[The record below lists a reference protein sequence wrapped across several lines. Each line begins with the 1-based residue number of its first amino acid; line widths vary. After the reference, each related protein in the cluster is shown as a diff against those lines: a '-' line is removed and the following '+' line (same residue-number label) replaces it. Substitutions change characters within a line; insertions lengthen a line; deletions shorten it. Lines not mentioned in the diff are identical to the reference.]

1 MEVQQQDLGHSK
13 CLLDSLRKT
22 QKHNP
27 PSTPQH
33 TLCTLQ
39 HHHTPVVTQNHT
51 HTTIN
56 HHVSTT
62 QHHNHIPTT
71 PQHHPPTTIQH
82 HTPNTPYHDTPITS
96 YHHISTTPHHN
107 TTIHDNQKVDI
118 KWTPQYGRYLVASRD
133 ISAGEVLLREAP
145 LLVLPKIGSNP
156 ACLSCLKR
164 LKHEDWCGCGGCGG
178 PLCHP
183 HCSGTN
189 HLAEECSL
197 LRRLGLREAPHID
210 ALLKELNILIGP
222 LRLLLLMQESM
233 SAKDILL
240 SLESHKEK
248 RCKMAIG
255 NFIQEHILGGLRS
268 RLGLEVNP
276 DTVHHVCGVLDTNA
290 FEVSLDQGDRGRALS
305 VLASMMNHSC
315 LPNAQ
320 RWYSE
325 GQIVVQAS
333 RDIAEGCPIL
343 INYTQTLWGTQAR
356 ATHLSTFKM
365 FLCKCERCAD
375 PTELGSHLS
384 SVRCRECDD
393 DLLVPPAESR
403 GPWRCRGCG
412 VGIDCGTVEIMV
424 RAGAGA
430 LSKLHEADIT
440 TASLILEHL
449 KKVLGHSHYVVMQAK
464 QALLHTIVMNSKL
477 QDLASEDLKKAVYL
491 SEDLLD
497 LTFLVEPGRTRL
509 KGLLLYQ
516 LAEAHTELLRRGESA
531 EEHKGGKITKDDV
544 GGRKSEGRM
553 EKSLVD
559 GANLDGKRENTRGN
573 VESRK
578 EKGERS
584 QVDGKSLEGKR
595 ESIRGEG
602 ESKEE
607 KMNGKGESKEEKIK
621 GEGERQEEKIKGEG
635 ERQEEKIK
643 VEGERKKGGEMRKEA
658 QSQDVPITPQHIK
671 RLLNLVKECES
682 ILQFDRLLPNV
693 QDLSSRVQVLAA
705 HHLHV

>member
-1 MEVQQQDLGHSK
+1 MEVQQQDRGHSK
-13 CLLDSLRKT
+13 CLLDSLRQT

-27 PSTPQH
+27 PSAPQH

-39 HHHTPVVTQNHT
+39 HHHAPIATQNHT
-51 HTTIN
+51 HTTID

-62 QHHNHIPTT
+62 PHHNHIPSM
-71 PQHHPPTTIQH
+71 PQHYPPTTVQH
-82 HTPNTPYHDTPITS
+82 HTPNTPYHDTPTAS
-96 YHHISTTPHHN
+96 HHHISTTPLHHI
-107 TTIHDNQKVDI
+107 TTIHDHQKMDI
-118 KWTPQYGRYLVASRD
+118 KWTPHYGRYMVASRD

-145 LLVLPKIGSNP
+145 LLVLPKLDSNP
-156 ACLSCLKR
+156 TCLSCLKR

-183 HCSGTN
+183 HCPGSN
-189 HLAEECSL
+189 HMAEECSL
-197 LRRLGLREAPHID
+197 LRRLDLRKAPHID

-222 LRLLLLMQESM
+222 LRLLLLMQESL
-233 SAKDILL
+233 SARDILL

-248 RCKMAIG
+248 RPKMAIG
-255 NFIQEHILGGLRS
+255 NFIQEYILGGLRS

-276 DTVHHVCGVLDTNA
+276 DTVHHVCGILDTNA
-290 FEVSLDQGDRGRALS
+290 FEVSLDEGDRGRALC

-393 DLLVPPAESR
+393 DLLVPLAESR
-403 GPWRCRGCG
+403 DHWRCRGCG
-412 VGIDCGTVEIMV
+412 VGVDSGTVEIMV

-430 LSKLHEADIT
+430 LSKLREADIT

-449 KKVLGHSHYVVMQAK
+449 KKVLGHSHYMVMQAK
-464 QALLHTIVMNSKL
+464 QALLHAIVMNSKL

-491 SEDLLD
+491 SQDLLD
-497 LTFLVEPGRTRL
+497 LTFLVEPGLTRL
-509 KGLLLYQ
+509 RGLLLYL
-516 LAEAHTELLRRGESA
+516 LAEAHTELLGRGESA
-531 EEHKGGKITKDDV
+531 EEHKRGKTTKDDV
-544 GGRKSEGRM
+544 GARKSEGRM
-553 EKSLVD
+553 EQSLED
-559 GANLDGKRENTRGN
+559 GTSLEGKAEKKQEEE
-573 VESRK
+573 ESRK
-578 EKGERS
+578 GKGERS

-595 ESIRGEG
+595 ENIRGEG
-602 ESKEE
+602 KSKEKKIKGE
-607 KMNGKGESKEEKIK
+607 GESKEEKIK
-621 GEGERQEEKIKGEG
+621 GKGERKEEKIKAEG
-635 ERQEEKIK
+635 ESK
-643 VEGERKKGGEMRKEA
+643 EGEERRKEA
-658 QSQDVPITPQHIK
+658 KSRDVPISPQHIQ
-671 RLLNLVKECES
+671 RLLNQVKECES